1 MTVEFVSQVF
11 VRDSS
16 ELHPKPGSDIDREFL
31 RRYAAALEEA
41 GFDYTLVPYNSRAF
55 SALGVADALSQFTER
70 IGLIVALRP
79 NLLHPTAAAQAL
91 ATLDQLSGG
100 RALVH
105 FISGGNQAEQARQGD
120 FLSKA
125 DRYARTAEYIQII
138 RTAWSQ
144 TEPFSH
150 QGRFFEFRDFFAE
163 LKPVNGTIPVSF
175 GGSSPEAYRVGGA
188 LADIYGLWGEPL
200 AQTAEQIASI
210 RAGAQAAGRDGIP
223 RIWVTFRPIIAPT
236 EEQAWEKAH
245 TVLAALRARHAGTAF
260 ARPENAGS
268 QRLLAAAA
276 AGELHD
282 RALWTPV
289 AAATNAAGASTAL
302 VGTPE
307 TVAQAILDYVDLGA
321 SIVSIRGYDNLNDVV
336 DYGRHLLPLL
346 REELARRGDAPLIPS
361 RPAVLDP
368 SSIRRPAAAPV
379 APRA

>member
-1 MTVEFVSQVF
+1 VTVEFVSQVF

-16 ELHPKPGSDIDREFL
+16 ELYPKPGNDIDVAFL

-41 GFDYTLVPYNSRAF
+41 GFDHTLVPYGSRGF

-91 ATLDQLSGG
+91 ATLDQLSSG

-125 DRYARTAEYIQII
+125 ERYERTAEYIQIV
-138 RTAWSQ
+138 RRAWTE

-150 QGRFFEFRDFFAE
+150 QGRFYQFQDLVSEF
-163 LKPVNGTIPVSF
+163 KPVNGPVPVSF
-175 GGSSPEAYRVGGA
+175 GGSSPEAYRVGA
-188 LADIYGLWGEPL
+188 AVADIYGLWGEPL

-210 RAGAQAAGRDGIP
+210 RSGAQAAERDGIP

-245 TVLAALRARHAGTAF
+245 TVLTALKAHRAGIAF
-260 ARPENAGS
+260 APPENAGS

-336 DYGRHLLPLL
+336 DYGKHLLPLL
-346 REELARRGDAPLIPS
+346 RAELARRGDGPLVPS
-361 RPAVLDP
+361 
-368 SSIRRPAAAPV
+368 APV
-379 APRA
+379 ALDPASLRPAGLTPTA